1 MPKTPEE
8 SKKDPLPEPAS
19 PTKKKEDDDKL
30 IKAKK
35 VEIIPPVPST
45 DSSSTAA
52 TYLDSPKKGSESR
65 RSFKKD
71 KEVDNLKKR
80 ISEFE
85 NERRQMDKNHAKRL
99 KERENELLIQHSEE
113 RERITQQHKEERERM
128 KRE

>member
-1 MPKTPEE
+1 M
-8 SKKDPLPEPAS
+8 
-19 PTKKKEDDDKL
+19 
-30 IKAKK
+30 
-35 VEIIPPVPST
+35 
-45 DSSSTAA
+45 
-52 TYLDSPKKGSESR
+52 
-65 RSFKKD
+65 
-71 KEVDNLKKR
+71 DNLKKR